1 MVGKLSN
8 SQEHS
13 HLSIRFS
20 VYFTNSKKL
29 NTYIYRY
36 ISYDFMTEK
45 KFNKKYM
52 HPTRRKLVN
61 MIQTGEY
68 DKDTQISLSN
78 IKETTKRNVGDIW
91 EENGVVWEQKSYG
104 RVKQSKASSELSKV
118 RKYLEE
124 QTKGKGDNCENTKY
138 SDADKKLIK
147 KTGFCGACLS
157 SRETQIKLDGMWEF
171 YNEYKIYSNMAA
183 HGTEVLEKW
192 NQALNEVKNIHE
204 YVNDDGSIE
213 KWTSNED
220 VKVLREQIESDIEN
234 GKKELIEVIEKRNA
248 AYEKLKPMNYEL
260 VKEI

>member
-1 MVGKLSN
+1 
-8 SQEHS
+8 
-13 HLSIRFS
+13 
-20 VYFTNSKKL
+20 
-29 NTYIYRY
+29 
-36 ISYDFMTEK
+36 MTEK